1 MRTVVAAVET
11 LGRWTRK
18 GISAVFGVLFTVL
31 KAPFVLLVKAVFAV
45 RDFAAASFRRVVGD
59 ERFFT
64 GRVVRAVKG
73 ITHALKHDRRS
84 LPRVIRYYAGRSV
97 ARYGGLARYM
107 LLLAAPLCAAAL
119 LVFTFSHF
127 SARSPAFRLT
137 AGDEIIGFVRSES
150 VFYAARSAAAQ
161 ILAPGAGKDD
171 AAAAFPE
178 VSFAPALVKP
188 NEFMS
193 ESALRDRLL
202 ELSNASLTGACGVY
216 INGDFLCAVKSEDRA
231 RGVFDD
237 YLASLTAG
245 TEGLSAFA
253 EEITFRQGLYPDSP
267 DFIKSPEELAGM
279 IVPAENT
286 RYYTVAAGDGDVS
299 AVAAKNGL
307 SAAELRALNPA
318 LAEMKEGED
327 LKEGLRLA
335 VSRGEQMLTVK
346 TVTTEVVKE
355 NTPFETVEVKSDSLY
370 IGTSRV
376 VVKGQKGFDQIT
388 NLVTY
393 LGGVRVRSE
402 EVSRISVKEP
412 VAQTLQVGTRALDS
426 SYVIATSYGG
436 ILLWP
441 AVGTDHINSD
451 YGYRW
456 GKLHAALDIG
466 STVGT
471 SLGKTVVAAA
481 GGTVVISGVHS
492 SYGYYVKI
500 DHGNGLQTL
509 YAHCMAGSLM
519 VSVGQKVAAGQ
530 PIARV
535 GQTGYATGP
544 HLHFEVIVNGVRVDP
559 KPYLGLV

>member
-1 MRTVVAAVET
+1 
-11 LGRWTRK
+11 
-18 GISAVFGVLFTVL
+18 
-31 KAPFVLLVKAVFAV
+31 
-45 RDFAAASFRRVVGD
+45 
-59 ERFFT
+59 
-64 GRVVRAVKG
+64 
-73 ITHALKHDRRS
+73 
-84 LPRVIRYYAGRSV
+84 
-97 ARYGGLARYM
+97 
-107 LLLAAPLCAAAL
+107 
-119 LVFTFSHF
+119 
-127 SARSPAFRLT
+127 
-137 AGDEIIGFVRSES
+137 
-150 VFYAARSAAAQ
+150 
-161 ILAPGAGKDD
+161 
-171 AAAAFPE
+171 
-178 VSFAPALVKP
+178 
-188 NEFMS
+188 
-193 ESALRDRLL
+193 
-202 ELSNASLTGACGVY
+202 
-216 INGDFLCAVKSEDRA
+216 
-231 RGVFDD
+231 
-237 YLASLTAG
+237 
-245 TEGLSAFA
+245 
-253 EEITFRQGLYPDSP
+253 
-267 DFIKSPEELAGM
+267 M

-286 RYYTVAAGDGDVS
+286 RYYTVAADDGDVS